1 MADRKEIDQRYLDQ
15 ANTLEA
21 EFFDIIDEGLPA
33 QHRVLKEG
41 KSTDEFNQKHG
52 NIWRNH
58 EAELIARGFME
69 PPVEPEPIRD
79 LAQEIDALK
88 EEVEKLKAK
97 LAMK

>member
-1 MADRKEIDQRYLDQ
+1 MAGRKEIDQRHLDQ
-15 ANTLEA
+15 ANALEA
-21 EFFDIIDEGLPA
+21 EFFDIINEGLPT

-41 KSTDEFNQKHG
+41 KSIDEFNQKHG

-97 LAMK
+97 LEKK